1 MLVAYVSS
9 VTCGQ
14 TDVTY
19 VRVLHDAKSAATQ
32 IFSLLDMLLTI
43 KIPTQKNSSE
53 VNFVQVIYI
62 MCEA

>member
-9 VTCGQ
+9 LTRGQ
-14 TDVTY
+14 TDVKY

-32 IFSLLDMLLTI
+32 IFSLLDMLLKN
-43 KIPTQKNSSE
+43 KIPSQKYSSE

-62 MCEA
+62 MCET